1 MELKGIKEME
11 PTLHLSK
18 KNFSL
23 SFLKTSLLKQQMN
36 RQ

>member
-1 MELKGIKEME
+1 MELKGIKEVE
-11 PTLHLSK
+11 PGLQLSK

-23 SFLKTSLLKQQMN
+23 SFLKTSLVKQQMN